1 MGGQAVGSS
10 SAAPCGS
17 ACLPMPSWQ
26 ARAAVDP
33 RLRAEGDGGEEKGSL
48 SIEWARH
55 GKRCF
60 CPSPLH
66 QTVRQETPPFTPS
79 SLFRTARHR
88 RRCFSPSPLS
98 CRENT
103 RPFSPPHEPVP
114 TIPPSRHGY
123 TARRC
128 SEAGSARGGRGRRRT
143 SRTGPAENGLPPATR
158 GKRSGVGPALSLHA
172 PNGAPGVPVRHTRG
186 QEMAD
191 ASASSA
197 GMDTVR
203 KEAPSVRFA
212 MERGADAKTE
222 RPVPETG
229 EDHPRPL
236 PLQRDR
242 SRGQKPLNG
251 ALKGATYKQSVEAAS
266 SAPSDDAL

>member
-158 GKRSGVGPALSLHA
+158 GKREGVGPALSLMPRTARRACLCGTQGGRRWRMRRHR
-172 PNGAPGVPVRHTRG
+172 PPGWTPSG
-186 QEMAD
+186 
-191 ASASSA
+191 
-197 GMDTVR
+197 R
-203 KEAPSVRFA
+203 KPLPSVSPWSAARMQKRKGPCRKPA
-212 MERGADAKTE
+212 RII
-222 RPVPETG
+222 PVPCLCRGTG
-229 EDHPRPL
+229 VAGKNR
-236 PLQRDR
+236 
-242 SRGQKPLNG
+242 
-251 ALKGATYKQSVEAAS
+251 
-266 SAPSDDAL
+266 